1 MRLVLKNCQV
11 LFTFK
16 DEFLGLGNL
25 RQLIANENKLGIVE
39 VLQIVLHQNRLVIIV
54 FYNTNEMTI
63 ILHGLD
69 DLNIMLIIPYNK
81 FLLPHEL
88 SSIKILK

>member
-11 LFTFK
+11 FFTFK

-39 VLQIVLHQNRLVIIV
+39 VLQIVFHQNRLVIIV

-69 DLNIMLIIPYNK
+69 DLNIMLIITYNK